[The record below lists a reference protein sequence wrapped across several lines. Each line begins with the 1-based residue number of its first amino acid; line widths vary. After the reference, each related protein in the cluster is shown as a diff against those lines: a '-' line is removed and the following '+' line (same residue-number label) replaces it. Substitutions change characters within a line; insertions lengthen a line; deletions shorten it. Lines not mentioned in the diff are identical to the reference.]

1 MQVLVV
7 LAHPNEHSFN
17 HAIARTVCETLKVNN
32 HQVTFLDLYK
42 EGFDPLLPAS
52 EFSKDTVLNQTIEHH
67 CQILSGADGIVI
79 VHPDWWGMPPAILT
93 GWIDRVFRPGR
104 AYRFV
109 EGDSGEGIPE
119 GLLKARAAVVLNTSN
134 TKEMREMLV
143 FGDPLE
149 RIWKGCIFKL
159 CRVHRVYR
167 KMFRVIVTS
176 THEQRVAWLE
186 ETRGII
192 NEIFPSDDMAGWKT
206 SI

>member
-79 VHPDWWGMPPAILT
+79 VHPNWWGMPPAILT

-109 EGDSGEGIPE
+109 EGDSGKESQKACSKPGP
-119 GLLKARAAVVLNTSN
+119 LLYSIHPIQKRCGRCWCLEILSNGSGRA
-134 TKEMREMLV
+134 V
-143 FGDPLE
+143 FLSYAE
-149 RIWKGCIFKL
+149 STGCIGRCF
-159 CRVHRVYR
+159 
-167 KMFRVIVTS
+167 
-176 THEQRVAWLE
+176 
-186 ETRGII
+186 G
-192 NEIFPSDDMAGWKT
+192 
-206 SI
+206 

>member
-7 LAHPNEHSFN
+7 LAHPDEHSFN

-32 HQVTFLDLYK
+32 HQVAFLDLYK

-52 EFSKDTVLNQTIEHH
+52 EFSRDAVLNRTIEHH
-67 CQILSGADGIVI
+67 CRILFDADGIVI
-79 VHPDWWGMPPAILT
+79 VHPNWWGMPPAILT

-109 EGDSGEGIPE
+109 EGDSGEGIPK
-119 GLLKARAAVVLNTSN
+119 GLLKATAAVVLNTSN
-134 TKEMREMLV
+134 TNETREMQV

-149 RIWKGCIFKL
+149 RIWKDCVFEL
-159 CRVHRVYR
+159 CGVRRVYR

-192 NEIFPSDDMAGWKT
+192 SDFFPSENNAGQKT
-206 SI
+206 ST